1 MLTEQSH
8 SWMSAAIPG
17 PADDLLDA
25 ILRAAPVAFVLVAR
39 QGMIA
44 LANEEAECLFGYSS
58 AEMVGRPIEMLIPH
72 RLRKKHVGDRS
83 KFLGSPQTRRMGA
96 SRALFGLHKDGSEI
110 PIEIALKSLET
121 RDGAFVMAVVV
132 DITERRYLE
141 RRFELAIEAAPIAM
155 LMLDADGRMTLVNR
169 QAEKLYGYSRAELLG
184 QQVEMLLPPEYRP
197 RDSRQREEFF
207 RATTPQRLGSPLREL
222 SGLRKDGTRFPIE
235 VGFTPVASD
244 TGALKLVT
252 IVDVSE
258 SRQAEAARRRASY
271 ELEQRVRE
279 RTAEL
284 ASANLEKEALLA
296 SLQAKSQELERLS
309 REDPLTR
316 LANRRDFDERLD
328 HEIRRAARMRTPLA
342 TAMIDLDFFK
352 QVNDR
357 YGHAIGDAVLRE
369 AANLVRQECRAIDVI
384 GRYGGEEFALALP
397 GCDLCAGIA
406 VCERIR
412 TAFERFDW
420 DRIAPGLELT
430 VSARVSSSSAGLA
443 ATALLH
449 AADAKLY
456 EAKRIGRNRVLP
468 ELPAVAP
475 T

>member
-1 MLTEQSH
+1 
-8 SWMSAAIPG
+8 MSAAIPG
-17 PADDLLDA
+17 PTKDLLDA
-25 ILRAAPVAFVLVAR
+25 IFRAAPIALVLVAR
-39 QGMIA
+39 PGTIA
-44 LANEEAECLFGYSS
+44 LANEEAERLFGYQ
-58 AEMVGRPIEMLIPH
+58 AGEMVGQPIELLVPD
-72 RLRKKHVGDRS
+72 RLRAKHVGDRS
-83 KFLGSPQTRRMGA
+83 KFLSSPQTRHMGV
-96 SRALFGLHKDGSEI
+96 SRALFALRKDGSEV
-110 PIEIALKSLET
+110 PVEIALKSLET
-121 RDGAFVMAVVV
+121 RGGNFVMAVVV

-141 RRFELAIEAAPIAM
+141 RRFEMAIEAAPIAM

-184 QQVEMLLPPEYRP
+184 QPVEVLLPPEHRP
-197 RDSRQREEFF
+197 RDLRQREEFF
-207 RATTPQRLGSPLREL
+207 RATAPQRLGSPLREL
-222 SGLRKDGTRFPIE
+222 SGLRKDGTQFPIE
-235 VGFTPVASD
+235 VGLTPVASG

-258 SRQAEAARRRASY
+258 SRQAEADRRRASE

-284 ASANLEKEALLA
+284 ARANLEKEALLA

-328 HEIRRAARMRTPLA
+328 HEVRRAARLGTSLA
-342 TAMIDLDFFK
+342 IAMIDLDYFK

-397 GCDLCAGIA
+397 GCDLWAGIA

-412 TAFERFDW
+412 RTFERFDW
-420 DRIAPGLELT
+420 NRIAPGLKLT
-430 VSARVSSSSAGLA
+430 VSAGVSSSSADLD
-443 ATALLH
+443 ATALLR
-449 AADAKLY
+449 AADASLY
-456 EAKRIGRNRVLP
+456 AAKRIGRNRVLP